1 MRLTTLLRPSGGLG
15 RSNIY
20 RVAALKTRLCSQQT
34 AAATRPLSTTISTKP
49 EAVGAPL
56 SGGAPLNGGAG
67 TNADPVAASFASYDT
82 DNSGYLDY
90 QELRSALSHMGID
103 TSSEGVAHLLAAY
116 DERPDGKMDIGE
128 FRKLAQDMEAR
139 LATKPETGLIISD
152 LGLASLVPEWRRM
165 FDKSTVV
172 TDVTAGVTVGCVA
185 VPLSLAIALASGVPP
200 EVGLASAAVAG
211 VVGGLMG
218 GTTLAITGPAAAI
231 SLLVCEA
238 VQTHGLGTL
247 PFITLACGGLQL
259 ATGVVRG
266 GGVAKYVPESVIAG
280 FTTGIGVMILAGQLP
295 KALDLTVPA
304 GLNTVEVVSAVVS
317 GLGSASPA
325 ACALALGV
333 VATMQLSPLIHP
345 KIPSALVAVGGA
357 TAVTQFGGLSA
368 TTIGALPSGLD
379 AFTLCMPVVP
389 SLEALPSL
397 GGTIM
402 IIYALTSAESLL
414 SCTALDKLRPTSYK
428 HNPDQELIGQGLA
441 NMTAAAFAGMPV
453 TAVIA
458 RSSLNIKLKAHSRL
472 PALVQSAFVF
482 GSLALYSDV
491 ISTVPVSALAGAPPS
506 RALCTPHHHTPPFPT
521 ADHSHPAN
529 PYLYRR
535 AHLVGRR
542 DAQAARA
549 RELPRRGQI
558 QHRAVPRHHR
568 RDADDGDGRGHPP
581 RLRDV
586 GRQVRRAP
594 PDPPR
599 QGATP
604 PRGAEAEGGLS
615 VK

>member
-1 MRLTTLLRPSGGLG
+1 
-15 RSNIY
+15 
-20 RVAALKTRLCSQQT
+20 
-34 AAATRPLSTTISTKP
+34 
-49 EAVGAPL
+49 
-56 SGGAPLNGGAG
+56 
-67 TNADPVAASFASYDT
+67 
-82 DNSGYLDY
+82 
-90 QELRSALSHMGID
+90 
-103 TSSEGVAHLLAAY
+103 
-116 DERPDGKMDIGE
+116 
-128 FRKLAQDMEAR
+128 
-139 LATKPETGLIISD
+139 
-152 LGLASLVPEWRRM
+152 
-165 FDKSTVV
+165 
-172 TDVTAGVTVGCVA
+172 
-185 VPLSLAIALASGVPP
+185 
-200 EVGLASAAVAG
+200 
-211 VVGGLMG
+211 
-218 GTTLAITGPAAAI
+218 
-231 SLLVCEA
+231 
-238 VQTHGLGTL
+238 
-247 PFITLACGGLQL
+247 
-259 ATGVVRG
+259 
-266 GGVAKYVPESVIAG
+266 
-280 FTTGIGVMILAGQLP
+280 MILAGQLP

-441 NMTAAAFAGMPV
+441 NMTSAASAGMPV

-458 RSSLNIKLKAHSRL
+458 RSSLAQHQAQGTL
-472 PALVQSAFVF
+472 
-482 GSLALYSDV
+482 
-491 ISTVPVSALAGAPPS
+491 APPRARGSRRSSSARSRSTRTSSRPSPSRRSRCAALPRSTHSDPPPTPTFPAGRPFTPRQPVPTGVLIRRAPRCSSPTSS
-506 RALCTPHHHTPPFPT
+506 RA
-521 ADHSHPAN
+521 AS
-529 PYLYRR
+529 
-535 AHLVGRR
+535 
-542 DAQAARA
+542 
-549 RELPRRGQI
+549 PRTSTTF
-558 QHRAVPRHHR
+558 AVPRHHR
-568 RDADDGDGRGHPP
+568 WDADDGDGRGHPP

-604 PRGAEAEGGLS
+604 PEAQKPKEG
-615 VK
+615 

>member
-1 MRLTTLLRPSGGLG
+1 MRLTTLLRPTGGLG

-56 SGGAPLNGGAG
+56 NGGAG
-67 TNADPVAASFASYDT
+67 ANADPVAASFASYDT

-103 TSSEGVAHLLAAY
+103 TSAEGVAHLLAAY
-116 DERPDGKMDIGE
+116 DERPDGKMDVGE

-506 RALCTPHHHTPPFPT
+506 RAHAHPTTHTPPFPP

-529 PYLYRR
+529 PYP
-535 AHLVGRR
+535 
-542 DAQAARA
+542 QACSS
-549 RELPRRGQI
+549 
-558 QHRAVPRHHR
+558 
-568 RDADDGDGRGHPP
+568 
-581 RLRDV
+581 
-586 GRQVRRAP
+586 RRAP
-594 PDPPR
+594 RCSSPTSSRAASPRTSTTSRRTSSPPAGCSR
-599 QGATP
+599 WGWPRASSSAARRRPPSTACAT
-604 PRGAEAEGGLS
+604 
-615 VK
+615 

>member
-1 MRLTTLLRPSGGLG
+1 MLDR
-15 RSNIY
+15 
-20 RVAALKTRLCSQQT
+20 ALHG
-34 AAATRPLSTTISTKP
+34 PVPVIVLSAES
-49 EAVGAPL
+49 
-56 SGGAPLNGGAG
+56 LNGGANG
-67 TNADPVAASFASYDT
+67 PGSNPAAANNKQTKWEPQRALCEIEDMSPVGQEAFQRAQEESKLRTAEEPTKSEYTAALLDLRLVVPTLAKKEKKFGNIVDIPQHRRLT
-82 DNSGYLDY
+82 DEQMVDAKWALKEKYIAFGVSKH
-90 QELRSALSHMGID
+90 EHEAAKTVESAKEVL
-103 TSSEGVAHLLAAY
+103 VAY

-345 KIPSALVAVGGA
+345 KIPSALVAVSGA

-441 NMTAAAFAGMPV
+441 NMTSAAFAGMPV

-506 RALCTPHHHTPPFPT
+506 RAHAHPTTHTPPFPP

-529 PYLYRR
+529 PYP
-535 AHLVGRR
+535 
-542 DAQAARA
+542 QACSS
-549 RELPRRGQI
+549 
-558 QHRAVPRHHR
+558 
-568 RDADDGDGRGHPP
+568 
-581 RLRDV
+581 
-586 GRQVRRAP
+586 RRAP
-594 PDPPR
+594 RCSSPTSSRAASPRTSTTSRRTSSPPA
-599 QGATP
+599 GC
-604 PRGAEAEGGLS
+604 
-615 VK
+615 

>member
-1 MRLTTLLRPSGGLG
+1 MRLTTLLRPTGGLG

-56 SGGAPLNGGAG
+56 TGGAPLNGGAG

-103 TSSEGVAHLLAAY
+103 TSAEGVAHLLAAY

-506 RALCTPHHHTPPFPT
+506 RAHAHPTTHTPPFPP

-529 PYLYRR
+529 PYP
-535 AHLVGRR
+535 
-542 DAQAARA
+542 QACSS
-549 RELPRRGQI
+549 
-558 QHRAVPRHHR
+558 
-568 RDADDGDGRGHPP
+568 
-581 RLRDV
+581 
-586 GRQVRRAP
+586 RRAP
-594 PDPPR
+594 RCSSPTSSRAASPRTSTTSRRTSSPPA
-599 QGATP
+599 GC
-604 PRGAEAEGGLS
+604 
-615 VK
+615 

>member
-1 MRLTTLLRPSGGLG
+1 MRLTTLLRPTGGLG

-56 SGGAPLNGGAG
+56 NGGAG
-67 TNADPVAASFASYDT
+67 ANADPVAASFASYDT

-103 TSSEGVAHLLAAY
+103 TSAEGVAHLLAAY

-441 NMTAAAFAGMPV
+441 NMTSAAFAGMPV

-506 RALCTPHHHTPPFPT
+506 RAHAHPTTHTPPFPP

-529 PYLYRR
+529 PYP
-535 AHLVGRR
+535 
-542 DAQAARA
+542 QACSS
-549 RELPRRGQI
+549 
-558 QHRAVPRHHR
+558 
-568 RDADDGDGRGHPP
+568 
-581 RLRDV
+581 
-586 GRQVRRAP
+586 RRAP
-594 PDPPR
+594 RCSSPTSSRAASPRTSTTSRRTSSPPAGCSR
-599 QGATP
+599 WGWPRASSSAARRRPPSTACAT
-604 PRGAEAEGGLS
+604 
-615 VK
+615 

>member
-1 MRLTTLLRPSGGLG
+1 MRLTTLLRPTGGLG

-56 SGGAPLNGGAG
+56 TGGAPLNGGAG

-103 TSSEGVAHLLAAY
+103 TSAEGVAHLLAAY
-116 DERPDGKMDIGE
+116 DERPDGKMDVGE

-441 NMTAAAFAGMPV
+441 NMTSAAFAGMPV

-506 RALCTPHHHTPPFPT
+506 RAPPSTPRHSHPTFPP
-521 ADHSHPAN
+521 ADHSHPSN
-529 PYLYRR
+529 PYL
-535 AHLVGRR
+535 
-542 DAQAARA
+542 QACSS
-549 RELPRRGQI
+549 
-558 QHRAVPRHHR
+558 
-568 RDADDGDGRGHPP
+568 
-581 RLRDV
+581 
-586 GRQVRRAP
+586 RRAP
-594 PDPPR
+594 RCSSPTSSRAASPRTSTTSRRTSSPPA
-599 QGATP
+599 GC
-604 PRGAEAEGGLS
+604 
-615 VK
+615 

>member
-1 MRLTTLLRPSGGLG
+1 MRLTTLLRPTGGLG

-49 EAVGAPL
+49 EAVGAL
-56 SGGAPLNGGAG
+56 GGAG

-506 RALCTPHHHTPPFPT
+506 RAHAHPTTHTPPFPP

-529 PYLYRR
+529 PYP
-535 AHLVGRR
+535 
-542 DAQAARA
+542 QACSS
-549 RELPRRGQI
+549 
-558 QHRAVPRHHR
+558 
-568 RDADDGDGRGHPP
+568 
-581 RLRDV
+581 
-586 GRQVRRAP
+586 RRAP
-594 PDPPR
+594 RCSSRTSSRAASPRTSTTSRRTSSPPA
-599 QGATP
+599 GC
-604 PRGAEAEGGLS
+604 
-615 VK
+615 

>member
-1 MRLTTLLRPSGGLG
+1 MRLTTLLRPTGGLG

-49 EAVGAPL
+49 EAV
-56 SGGAPLNGGAG
+56 GAPLNGGAG

-103 TSSEGVAHLLAAY
+103 TSAEGVAHLLAAY

-211 VVGGLMG
+211 VAGGLMG

-506 RALCTPHHHTPPFPT
+506 RAHAHPTTHTPPFPP

-529 PYLYRR
+529 PYP
-535 AHLVGRR
+535 
-542 DAQAARA
+542 QACSS
-549 RELPRRGQI
+549 
-558 QHRAVPRHHR
+558 
-568 RDADDGDGRGHPP
+568 
-581 RLRDV
+581 
-586 GRQVRRAP
+586 RRAP
-594 PDPPR
+594 RCSSPTSSRAASPRTSTTSRRTSSPPA
-599 QGATP
+599 GC
-604 PRGAEAEGGLS
+604 
-615 VK
+615 